1 MMITGFN
8 AVNLI
13 ASNNN
18 NRNNNNN
25 NNNNDNNDNNGQTQE
40 AGTFGDIDN
49 PGTPVVVPPLPGR
62 RLFTRSATTKVC
74 AQILNQICI
83 YRSCKLKSRSVLRA
97 APTFLRH
104 LYYIEI

>member
-1 MMITGFN
+1 MITGFN

-62 RLFTRSATTKVC
+62 RLFTRSATTKVR
-74 AQILNQICI
+74 AQILNQFCLLLQ
-83 YRSCKLKSRSVLRA
+83 SFKVGSAKT
-97 APTFLRH
+97 TFGR
-104 LYYIEI
+104 

>member
-62 RLFTRSATTKVC
+62 RLFTRSATTKVR
-74 AQILNQICI
+74 AQILNQICLLLSFKVGSAKTTLGG
-83 YRSCKLKSRSVLRA
+83 RTELQVQ
-97 APTFLRH
+97 
-104 LYYIEI
+104 